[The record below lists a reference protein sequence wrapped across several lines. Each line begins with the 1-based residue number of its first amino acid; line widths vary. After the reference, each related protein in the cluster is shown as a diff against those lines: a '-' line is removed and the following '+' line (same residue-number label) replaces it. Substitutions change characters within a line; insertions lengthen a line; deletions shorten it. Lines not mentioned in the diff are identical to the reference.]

1 MVYGTIA
8 AIMDRPAG
16 FRYSYSNQV
25 FKIIEFQ
32 AVWTISGLSMSAP
45 EMTGPIDLAPV
56 AAWLSQSLPISYFAN
71 LVKYPFI
78 LHRIKHLFTAPR
90 AITTAL
96 QVSRPDLYWIVAGAW
111 RQMIGVQSASFS
123 AIEKATSVLVD
134 ATWPVAGGTLAYRHI
149 FAAMKAAQIVAVRTS
164 PKSGIADIQIDGT
177 GAVSVAERDKF
188 ILACVLV
195 WGKEFNWYARL
206 PVCAPKPIQEFIA
219 FLK

>member
-8 AIMDRPAG
+8 AIMARPAE
-16 FRYSYSNQV
+16 FRYSYSNRV

-32 AVWTISGLSMSAP
+32 SVWAISGLSMSAP
-45 EMTGPIDLAPV
+45 EMNGPIDLTPV
-56 AAWLSQSLPISYFAN
+56 AAWLAQSLPISYFAN

-96 QVSRPDLYWIVAGAW
+96 QVSRPDLYWMVAGAW
-111 RQMIGVQSASFS
+111 RHMIGVQSASFC
-123 AIEKATSVLVD
+123 AIEKATSILVD
-134 ATWPVAGGTLAYRHI
+134 ATWPVAAGTVAYRHI

-164 PKSGIADIQIDGT
+164 ANAGVTDIQVDGT

-188 ILACVLV
+188 ILACVLI
-195 WGKEFNWYARL
+195 WGEEFDWYTHT
-206 PVCAPKPIQEFIA
+206 PVCAPNALKEFIA